1 MAFLPGGA
9 WGLEGRRRSGLQ
21 YACKRRSRIV
31 RWGSKSADDLHV
43 EKAIPAIKVG
53 ELVIHDKYGIGRFLG
68 VDTSTTGEDFA
79 VLDYKDGDLLV
90 PMSQLDRLSRVSKD
104 DGNPRI
110 DNLISSNAYSENP
123 TIRKQRSR
131 TRQRSREK
139 VRQRILDLQGLYASR
154 SKLQRPPI
162 DFHEHEL
169 ESKFNESFPFKLT
182 SGQKQALDEVLENLC
197 EDDQPMD
204 RLLCG
209 DVGFGKTE
217 VAFRAAFRMLLHGKQ
232 VAILC
237 PTTILATQHSLKA
250 LERFKD
256 VPEQVRIGSLSRFVR
271 SKERL
276 ATIAGLSDGSIN
288 FVIGTHAL
296 LSESVKFKN
305 LGLLI
310 IDEEHRF
317 GVYQK
322 EQIRNQ
328 NKTIDTLSLS
338 ATPIPRTLH
347 LSMNGLRDVSV
358 ITTPPE
364 NRLPIITKLGP
375 RGNGTVRRAIG
386 FELAR
391 GGQVFY
397 VVRHISKIRNV
408 ALWIKDMFPDRRVII
423 AHGECK
429 DLERR
434 INSFAE
440 GKADILVC
448 TTIIETGIDMPQVN
462 TIVIDEPALLGLAQ
476 LHQLR
481 GRVGRSE
488 LQGYA
493 WLLYEG
499 SRNTVNERLRILEQ
513 YSGLGAGFEVAQKD
527 LELRGMGSVL
537 GIEQSGKAT
546 TMEPADFARM
556 LAEEI
561 SLAKQPELRVLPPL
575 PQVAATEIFLPVDS
589 HIPRDYIT
597 DDHLRL
603 EIYFQLANAENE
615 ADLQELAERIGKLW
629 GTPMPLKMVQFINL
643 IEMKI
648 YGKSL
653 GISKI
658 VADKP
663 HVVIDWDIAA
673 RTLKFLTSFIVD
685 ERDRNR
691 FSFDGENGQI
701 ILRGMGLFAGDA
713 QVAKLRSWLQS
724 FDRCNREMRDAESRP
739 GSSPFPGTGGQS
751 S

>member
-1 MAFLPGGA
+1 
-9 WGLEGRRRSGLQ
+9 
-21 YACKRRSRIV
+21 
-31 RWGSKSADDLHV
+31 
-43 EKAIPAIKVG
+43 
-53 ELVIHDKYGIGRFLG
+53 
-68 VDTSTTGEDFA
+68 
-79 VLDYKDGDLLV
+79 
-90 PMSQLDRLSRVSKD
+90 
-104 DGNPRI
+104 
-110 DNLISSNAYSENP
+110 
-123 TIRKQRSR
+123 
-131 TRQRSREK
+131 
-139 VRQRILDLQGLYASR
+139 
-154 SKLQRPPI
+154 
-162 DFHEHEL
+162 
-169 ESKFNESFPFKLT
+169 
-182 SGQKQALDEVLENLC
+182 
-197 EDDQPMD
+197 
-204 RLLCG
+204 
-209 DVGFGKTE
+209 
-217 VAFRAAFRMLLHGKQ
+217 
-232 VAILC
+232 
-237 PTTILATQHSLKA
+237 
-250 LERFKD
+250 
-256 VPEQVRIGSLSRFVR
+256 
-271 SKERL
+271 
-276 ATIAGLSDGSIN
+276 
-288 FVIGTHAL
+288 
-296 LSESVKFKN
+296 
-305 LGLLI
+305 
-310 IDEEHRF
+310 
-317 GVYQK
+317 
-322 EQIRNQ
+322 
-328 NKTIDTLSLS
+328 
-338 ATPIPRTLH
+338 
-347 LSMNGLRDVSV
+347 MNGLRDVSV

-375 RGNGTVRRAIG
+375 KGNGTVRRAIG

-397 VVRHISKIRNV
+397 VVRHISKIKNI
-408 ALWIKDMFPDRRVII
+408 ALWIKDLFPDRRVII

-434 INSFAE
+434 INAFAE

-481 GRVGRSE
+481 GRVGRGE

-537 GIEQSGKAT
+537 GVEQSGKAT

-575 PQVAATEIFLPVDS
+575 PEVAVTEIFLPVDS
-589 HIPRDYIT
+589 HIPRDYVT

-603 EIYFQLANAENE
+603 EVYFQLANADNE
-615 ADLQELAERIGKLW
+615 DDLQELTERIGKLW

-663 HVVIDWDIAA
+663 HILMDWDVAA
-673 RTLKFLTSFIVD
+673 RTLQFLTSFLVD
-685 ERDRNR
+685 ERDRDR
-691 FSFDGENGQI
+691 FSIDSENGQI
-701 ILRGMGLFAGDA
+701 TLRGMGLLAGDA
-713 QVAKLRSWLQS
+713 QVAKLRSWLQI
-724 FDRCNREMRDAESRP
+724 FDRCNREMREAESRTA
-739 GSSPFPGTGGQS
+739 SSPFPGAGGQS